1 MLQTDPPMVVRPR
14 LVDQATAPDR
24 LLVEVVLV
32 DPVRVGH

>member
-14 LVDQATAPDR
+14 LVDQATAPYH